1 MSRRRWLVII
11 LVAAAGLAAAM
22 RLTGGDAAPSVTP
35 ERTDKKT
42 GKRAKPLTADDVPV
56 VATLLGKGATG
67 ETFTRERNLFSYAKS
82 PEALH
87 AEEAERQR
95 LAAEAAARAKADAE
109 RAAEAAKA
117 AAEQQALARKAE
129 AERLEIERQNAI
141 LHPKPPVPPSF
152 PYQYVGTI
160 GPADDPYAI
169 LLGVDRQF
177 RYAKAGDVVD
187 RKFKVEY
194 VGAVRLDLSY
204 TEPQFADQF
213 AQVSKYD
220 ASTAPAAPAAARGR

>member
-1 MSRRRWLVII
+1 MTRRRWL
-11 LVAAAGLAAAM
+11 LLALLAAAAIAAVM
-22 RLTGGDAAPSVTP
+22 QLTGGDAAPSAAP
-35 ERTDKKT
+35 ERVDKKT

-56 VATLLGKGATG
+56 VATLLGRGATG

-82 PEALH
+82 PETLR

-95 LAAEAAARAKADAE
+95 IAEAAAKRAQEDAE
-109 RAAEAAKA
+109 RAAVAAAA
-117 AAEQQALARKAE
+117 AAEEAALARKRD
-129 AERLEIERQNAI
+129 AERLEEQRRYDL

-177 RYAKAGDVVD
+177 RYAKAGEVVD
-187 RKFKVEY
+187 KKFKVEY

-220 ASTAPAAPAAARGR
+220 ASAAPAAARGR